1 MAGTGD
7 GGERSP
13 LLGGTPLKWRGAA
26 CAAVLAVEGL
36 ERAAFFGIAANLVL
50 YLGSGTF
57 GWGGTRA
64 SRARLFFLG
73 ASYLLSPVGGWLA
86 DVYLGRHGTVALSFL
101 LYLLAACLL
110 PVTASLDGRLSV
122 CGQLPAGTVRN
133 CSWHRG
139 GTCRGQPPEQY
150 CAPTVYSGL
159 LLLALGVSS
168 VRANLTPF
176 GADQP
181 APPGQLLAPHR
192 AAMDLRVSLPFL
204 PSQSGGTASRGVEEM
219 WLHPIDHL
227 QTLRDP
233 WGVLAG
239 GRREGSQE
247 VRDRGGDAT
256 RRFFNWFYWSINI
269 GAVFSLLVVAFV
281 QQNISFLAG
290 YLIPVACLAL
300 ALLIFLLATPT
311 FITKPP
317 TGSQVSAMI
326 KLALQSCGCGWLGG
340 TGDRLSARRWEA
352 GDPLPHSGAQ
362 PGAPSPQE
370 DLANFQVLARILPV
384 MLTFIPYWMV
394 YFQMQST
401 YYLQGLHLHIPSIFQ
416 RGQVRASTL
425 QGYTVRDGASGSVD
439 LMSEG
444 RGGSRGIPARPASAP
459 QLPDAWLLL
468 ANVVVLL
475 VLVPLKDRVID
486 PFLARRRLLPSALKR
501 MALGMFFGLASVL
514 AAGRSRAGVG
524 RCRGQG
530 LGRRSAPC
538 PHPAGILER
547 ERLQYVRR
555 NQTVPQLIG
564 EDRYLA
570 ATLPIWWQV
579 PQYLLMGISELFASI
594 PGEQPPGH
602 PPQPPAAAGGF
613 VGGTPKGSNLSP
625 RSRRFLTGLE
635 FAYAEAPKSMK
646 GAIMGLFFFISGV
659 GSLLG
664 SGLLALLSLPTQGW
678 MRCPEDYG
686 KRWHGDTG
694 VTSCLGCLCG
704 QRGRGVGHWGGLRA
718 PPARL

>member
-1 MAGTGD
+1 AGTAD

-13 LLGGTPLKWRGAA
+13 LLRGTPLKGCRAA

-36 ERAAFFGIAANLVL
+36 ERAAFFGITANLVL
-50 YLGSGTF
+50 YLTSGPF
-57 GWGGTRA
+57 GWGGTQA
-64 SRARLFFLG
+64 SRACLFFLG

-86 DVYLGRHGTVALSFL
+86 DVYLGRYGTVALSFL

-110 PVTASLDGRLSV
+110 PVATWLDGRLSV
-122 CGQLPAGTVRN
+122 CGQLPADTIQN
-133 CSWHRG
+133 CSWRRG
-139 GTCRGQPPEQY
+139 GTCRGQPPQQY
-150 CAPTVYSGL
+150 CAPTIYSGL

-168 VRANLTPF
+168 VRANLTSF
-176 GADQP
+176 GADQ
-181 APPGQLLAPHR
+181 
-192 AAMDLRVSLPFL
+192 
-204 PSQSGGTASRGVEEM
+204 
-219 WLHPIDHL
+219 
-227 QTLRDP
+227 
-233 WGVLAG
+233 
-239 GRREGSQE
+239 

-326 KLALQSCGCGWLGG
+326 KLALQSCGCAWLGG
-340 TGDRLSARRWEA
+340 TGARLSARRREA
-352 GDPLPHSGAQ
+352 GDPLLNGGAQ
-362 PGAPSPQE
+362 PGAPSLEE

-401 YYLQGLHLHIPSIFQ
+401 YYLQGLHLYIPSIFQ
-416 RGQVRASTL
+416 RGQDRANTL
-425 QGYTVRDGASGSVD
+425 QGYTF
-439 LMSEG
+439 
-444 RGGSRGIPARPASAP
+444 
-459 QLPDAWLLL
+459 PDAWLLL

-475 VLVPLKDRVID
+475 ALVPLKDHVID

-501 MALGMFFGLASVL
+501 MAVGMFFILASIL
-514 AAGRSRAGVG
+514 AAGRTPGWG
-524 RCRGQG
+524 GMLPQGQQG
-530 LGRRSAPC
+530 LGGRSAPC
-538 PHPAGILER
+538 PHPAGVLER

-564 EDRYLA
+564 KDRYLA

-579 PQYLLMGISELFASI
+579 PQYLLIGVSELFASI
-594 PGEQPPGH
+594 P
-602 PPQPPAAAGGF
+602 
-613 VGGTPKGSNLSP
+613 
-625 RSRRFLTGLE
+625 GLE

-664 SGLLALLSLPTQGW
+664 SGLLTLLSLPAHGW

-686 KRWHGDTG
+686 SINSCRMDNYFFLLAGIQS
-694 VTSCLGCLCG
+694 VTCLLFAWIS
-704 QRGRGVGHWGGLRA
+704 RRY
-718 PPARL
+718 